1 MLLQAKS
8 ECLSPRNMVSN
19 LLVFQRELLQS
30 HLPLSDASLLVV
42 DLPRPL
48 TLMKRQY
55 SLLLYFLQ
63 HILHLTLRN
72 KGLHS

>member
-8 ECLSPRNMVSN
+8 EYFSPCYMVSN
-19 LLVFQRELLQS
+19 LLVFEKVLLQS

-48 TLMKRQY
+48 TLTRRQC
-55 SLLLYFLQ
+55 SLLL
-63 HILHLTLRN
+63 
-72 KGLHS
+72 